1 MATPSTTKPTTTSTS
16 FQTSTWRTLTR
27 TWASTGLVSVKS
39 SVPSRTSSMKRAR
52 LGWTTSWVIPETR
65 V

>member
-1 MATPSTTKPTTTSTS
+1 MATAEHHQSDHDVDQFPDLDLAHADS
-16 FQTSTWRTLTR
+16 

-39 SVPSRTSSMKRAR
+39 SVPSRTSSMNRAR
-52 LGWTTSWVIPETR
+52 LGWTTSWVIPATR